1 MSFAVANH
9 NNSKRVSVIKLD
21 ESDLDRLVF
30 PFKKHSITS
39 LEYKPFSRFSLA
51 KSLDEVFENKLSQTL
66 VKILNDRETG
76 TAIVQPEI
84 NNKKFDKDFLVKL
97 STGLAYLVGNPNF
110 DSMTGKY
117 YARFSVKHQDN
128 SDSYLRK
135 AYTNLDLHTDG
146 TYVKE
151 KTDWLIMTKME
162 EQNVNG
168 GDSVILH
175 LDDWEH
181 LDELSNDP
189 IGKQNFI
196 WGSHKSKNIDYKV
209 EHPVFSKDKN

>member
-51 KSLDEVFENKLSQTL
+51 KSLDEVFDNKLSQTL

-84 NNKKFDKDFLVKL
+84 TNKKFDKDFLV
-97 STGLAYLVGNPNF
+97 
-110 DSMTGKY
+110 
-117 YARFSVKHQDN
+117 
-128 SDSYLRK
+128 
-135 AYTNLDLHTDG
+135 
-146 TYVKE
+146 
-151 KTDWLIMTKME
+151 
-162 EQNVNG
+162 
-168 GDSVILH
+168 
-175 LDDWEH
+175 
-181 LDELSNDP
+181 
-189 IGKQNFI
+189 
-196 WGSHKSKNIDYKV
+196 
-209 EHPVFSKDKN
+209 